1 MHEHHFTTQKTVRFY
16 TNTQDFSE
24 TEFVWIALHGYGQ
37 LAKYFAR
44 NFLSLNAQKHLVVVP
59 EAQSRFYLDGVYG
72 RVGATWM
79 TKEDRETD
87 ILDYVK
93 YLDDLKSTIS
103 AKFNWPVKWVVL
115 GFSQGAATACR
126 WIDMGNA
133 AADHLVL
140 WSSVFQHDLKT
151 DGFLKAKT
159 LKTWLLMG
167 DTDEYMNDERW
178 KENAEIMKTM
188 AIEAIKINFVGGH
201 KIYPKVLDEL
211 VYQIEKA

>member
-1 MHEHHFTTQKTVRFY
+1 MHEHHFISQKTVRFY
-16 TNTQDFSE
+16 TNTQDYSE

-44 NFLSLNAQKHLVVVP
+44 NFLTLNAQKHLVVVP
-59 EAQSRFYLDGVYG
+59 EAQSRFYLEGVYG

-93 YLDDLKSTIS
+93 YLDNLKTTIS
-103 AKFNWPVKWVVL
+103 ANLKMPVKWVVL

-126 WIDMGNA
+126 WVDLGNA

-140 WSSVFQHDLKT
+140 WSSVFPNDLKT
-151 DGFLKAKT
+151 KGSLNSHKP
-159 LKTWLLMG
+159 KTWLLMG
-167 DTDEYMNDERW
+167 DKDEYMNDERW
-178 KENAEIMKTM
+178 KENAEIMQKL
-188 AIEAIKINFVGGH
+188 AIEASEIRFEGGH
-201 KIYPKVLDEL
+201 KIYPNVLDEL
-211 VYQIEKA
+211 VIQIEKA